1 MADRIAS
8 DNDSVSSHR
17 LTLETAGRT
26 SRPRLELPTDLAVD
40 DGDVVRLTLDGGE
53 YHARVQQALDGA
65 LELRGAFDNPR
76 LAKSDD
82 GVDRL
87 AEWVDDSDVG
97 AGRSVL
103 LDVLTEGYHFGLR
116 EPGARVVY
124 TVRDPPD
131 ESLSSIAESIE
142 E

>member
-8 DNDSVSSHR
+8 DNDSVSSRR

-26 SRPRLELPTDLAVD
+26 SRPRLELPADLAVD
-40 DGDVVRLTLDGGE
+40 DGDVVRLTLDDGE
-53 YHARVQQALDGA
+53 YHARVERGLDGA

-76 LAKSDD
+76 LAKSGD
-82 GVDRL
+82 GEDRL
-87 AEWVDDSDVG
+87 AEWVADSGVEP
-97 AGRSVL
+97 GRSVL

-124 TVRDPPD
+124 TVRDPPQD
-131 ESLSSIAESIE
+131 SLSSIAESLE